1 MTAVKTIVSGQHITD
16 SNGNQII
23 GHPFKAKQFEGN
35 QQGGNRAV
43 GHTAEHTDHTAAGA
57 ESSRKTEDWTD
68 YTAQSGTDKERR
80 ISPPLNPAPRVA
92 AVKIIFIINAH
103 GGTEPSKQRAI
114 IGMPAPL

>member
-23 GHPFKAKQFEGN
+23 RHPFKAKQFEGN

-43 GHTAEHTDHTAAGA
+43 GHTAEHTDHTAAGT

-80 ISPPLNPAPRVA
+80 NDFTAFKSGTQ

-103 GGTEPSKQRAI
+103 GGTESSKQRAI